1 MEISQKKLTFA
12 SPHSRSSL
20 KVIGID
26 TDQLATYDFLL
37 VFHSNYGPMSYRFR
51 DKKRY
56 NCKFPAPG
64 YLTPPPTPRGF
75 PL

>member
-51 DKKRY
+51 DKK
-56 NCKFPAPG
+56 AI
-64 YLTPPPTPRGF
+64 
-75 PL
+75 